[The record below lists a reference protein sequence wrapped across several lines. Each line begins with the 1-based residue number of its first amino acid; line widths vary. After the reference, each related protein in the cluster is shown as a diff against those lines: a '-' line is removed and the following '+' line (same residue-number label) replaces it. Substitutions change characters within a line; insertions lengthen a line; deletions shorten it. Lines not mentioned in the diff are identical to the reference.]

1 MTAGALDFA
10 QLCAAMKELL
20 PGITQEALAAWEAFV
35 TNMSGSS
42 TLAAAQMRGELYAE
56 MLLIEQERGS
66 ELATALF
73 NMGER
78 HVINTFELPGA
89 AEMLSGGADEET
101 VFEEITRFGWHPS
114 EAHQEHVQLILRNLV

>member
-1 MTAGALDFA
+1 MTAGALNSA
-10 QLCAAMKELL
+10 QLHAAMTELL

-35 TNMSGSS
+35 TDMSGSS

-56 MLLIEQERGS
+56 MLLIEQEYGS

-78 HVINTFELPGA
+78 HVINTFELSGA

-101 VFEEITRFGWHPS
+101 VYDEITRFGWHPTDT
-114 EAHQEHVQLILRNLV
+114 HQERVQLILRNLI